1 MNHKKKKITI
11 FVVTLILICVCI
23 FAYPSLYEY
32 QCKNRYFE
40 DFENK
45 ITNEILESNIVIVK
59 QEKRVAE
66 NITSF
71 SWDVGASGVVFD
83 SEDNTY
89 YALTAYH
96 VVRDFENADYIII
109 PYGVP
114 TYSEYSKNSKT
125 HISNQMY
132 YEQFEKAQLVF
143 ADEAYDLA
151 VISFK
156 SEKKLKVLPIC
167 EDNPKYNE
175 AIMVISNPEGERF
188 FHSYGNICSKDYYIF
203 ESNDELPPVST
214 FKHNAY
220 ESYGSSG
227 SVVLNKKME
236 IVGINIG
243 GGRDFM
249 NRFKY
254 GVMVPC
260 ELISEFLEKCN
271 KNNTEQ
277 QTEVQV
283 IK

>member
-1 MNHKKKKITI
+1 MNNKKIKITI
-11 FVVTLILICVCI
+11 FVVTLILVCVCI
-23 FAYPSLYEY
+23 FIYPSLYEY
-32 QCKNRYFE
+32 QCKTRYFE
-40 DFENK
+40 DFEKK

-59 QEKRVAE
+59 QEKKVTE
-66 NITSF
+66 DVTSF
-71 SWDVGASGVVFD
+71 SWDVGASGVIFD

-109 PYGVP
+109 PYGIP
-114 TYSEYSKNSKT
+114 TYSEYSKNSNT

-143 ADEAYDLA
+143 TDEAYDLA

-156 SEKKLKVLPIC
+156 SDKELKVLPIC

-175 AIMVISNPEGERF
+175 AIMVISNPEGEKF
-188 FHSYGNICSKDYYIF
+188 IHSYGKICSKDYYIF
-203 ESNDELPPVST
+203 ESNDELTPVSI

-227 SVVLNKKME
+227 SVVLNKEME

-243 GGRDFM
+243 GGRDFI

-254 GVMVPC
+254 GAMVPC
-260 ELISEFLEKCN
+260 ELISEFLKKCN
-271 KNNTEQ
+271 QNNTEQ
-277 QTEVQV
+277 QTEVQA

>member
-1 MNHKKKKITI
+1 
-11 FVVTLILICVCI
+11 
-23 FAYPSLYEY
+23 
-32 QCKNRYFE
+32 
-40 DFENK
+40 
-45 ITNEILESNIVIVK
+45 
-59 QEKRVAE
+59 
-66 NITSF
+66 
-71 SWDVGASGVVFD
+71 
-83 SEDNTY
+83 
-89 YALTAYH
+89 
-96 VVRDFENADYIII
+96 
-109 PYGVP
+109 
-114 TYSEYSKNSKT
+114 
-125 HISNQMY
+125 
-132 YEQFEKAQLVF
+132 
-143 ADEAYDLA
+143 
-151 VISFK
+151 
-156 SEKKLKVLPIC
+156 
-167 EDNPKYNE
+167 
-175 AIMVISNPEGERF
+175 MVISNPEGERF

>member
-1 MNHKKKKITI
+1 MLSIY
-11 FVVTLILICVCI
+11 ILHNLRG
-23 FAYPSLYEY
+23 FFP
-32 QCKNRYFE
+32 
-40 DFENK
+40 
-45 ITNEILESNIVIVK
+45 
-59 QEKRVAE
+59 
-66 NITSF
+66 
-71 SWDVGASGVVFD
+71 
-83 SEDNTY
+83 
-89 YALTAYH
+89 
-96 VVRDFENADYIII
+96 
-109 PYGVP
+109 
-114 TYSEYSKNSKT
+114 
-125 HISNQMY
+125 
-132 YEQFEKAQLVF
+132 
-143 ADEAYDLA
+143 DEAYDLA

-277 QTEVQV
+277 QTEVQT

>member
-1 MNHKKKKITI
+1 MNHKNEKITI

-23 FAYPSLYEY
+23 LAYPSLYEY
-32 QCKNRYFE
+32 QCKNRCFE

-96 VVRDFENADYIII
+96 VVKDFENADYIII

-271 KNNTEQ
+271 QNNT
-277 QTEVQV
+277 
-283 IK
+283 